1 VWGWSYLSLSISYFP
16 VAIFTSS
23 HGSIPVIYFT
33 WRYFSLRLDDMS
45 VRFQSAY
52 KLLLY
57 ANNSTI
63 FFYTKPRNYSQTIRS
78 CILCIRNTLSLAQI
92 RKLLKVADFQIKYY
106 DHTIICQSK
115 IKYLGIE
122 WMSDCCLTPTRNRYI
137 PSLFIPKYNGLV
149 GCGFFMVSNATFNN
163 IVAVS
168 FIGGGKRNTRRKP
181 KTCHK
186 SLTNFI
192 T

>member
-1 VWGWSYLSLSISYFP
+1 
-16 VAIFTSS
+16 
-23 HGSIPVIYFT
+23 
-33 WRYFSLRLDDMS
+33 MS

-57 ANNSTI
+57 ANNNTI

-122 WMSDCCLTPTRNRYI
+122 
-137 PSLFIPKYNGLV
+137 
-149 GCGFFMVSNATFNN
+149 
-163 IVAVS
+163 
-168 FIGGGKRNTRRKP
+168 
-181 KTCHK
+181 
-186 SLTNFI
+186 
-192 T
+192 